1 MATRFLALLLLA
13 IPTQAQSPVWGQCG
27 GIGWSGPKTC
37 AAGAACVSYSE
48 YYSQCIPSGQAS
60 STVRT
65 TTTLVTSFT
74 STPVSSASSSSSATR
89 ATSTSAATCS
99 ALPGSIT
106 LKANSKLN
114 DLFTMFNGD
123 KVTTKDKFLCR
134 QAEMSELIQRYE
146 LGTLPGRPAT
156 LTASFSGNTL
166 TINCGD
172 SGKSISFTVTIT
184 YPSSGSAPYPAII
197 GYGGGSLP
205 APAGVALI
213 NFNNDNIAAQVNT
226 GSRGQ
231 GKFYDLYGKG
241 HSAGAMTAWAWGV
254 SRVIDALELTAAAR
268 IDTTRI
274 GVTGCSRNGKGAMV
288 AGAFEKRIVLTL
300 PQESGAGGSACWR
313 ISDYLKSQ
321 GANIQTASEIIGEDP
336 WFSTSF
342 NSYVNQVPTLP
353 FDHHS
358 LAALIAPRGLFVIDN
373 NIDWLGPQ
381 SCFGC
386 MTAARTAWQAL
397 GVPNNIGYSQ
407 IGAHGHCAFPSNQQ
421 SQLTAFVQKFLLG
434 QSTNTAIFQ
443 SDFTFSSS
451 QWIDWTVPTLS

>member
-1 MATRFLALLLLA
+1 MATRFFALLLLA
-13 IPTQAQSPVWGQCG
+13 IPIQAQSPVWGQCG
-27 GIGWSGPKTC
+27 GVGWSGPTTC
-37 AAGAACVSYSE
+37 VAGTTCVSYSE
-48 YYSQCIPSGQAS
+48 YYSQCIPNTQVS
-60 STVRT
+60 STIP

-74 STPVSSASSSSSATR
+74 SPPVSSTSSSSATR
-89 ATSTSAATCS
+89 ATSTSAAACS
-99 ALPGSIT
+99 ALPGSIS
-106 LKANSKLN
+106 LKANPKLN

-156 LTASFSGNTL
+156 VTASFSGNTL

-172 SGKSISFTVTIT
+172 SGKSISFTVTIS
-184 YPSSGSAPYPAII
+184 YPSSGTAPYPAII

-205 APAGVALI
+205 APAGVAMI

-254 SRVIDALELTAAAR
+254 SRVIDALELVPAAR
-268 IDTTRI
+268 IDATRI
-274 GVTGCSRNGKGAMV
+274 GVTGCSRNGKGAM
-288 AGAFEKRIVLTL
+288 
-300 PQESGAGGSACWR
+300 ESGAGGSACWR

-336 WFSTSF
+336 WFSTTF

-407 IGAHGHCAFPSNQQ
+407 IGAHAHCAFPSNQQ

-443 SDFTFSSS
+443 SDFTFSQP
-451 QWIDWTVPTLS
+451 QWIDWTAPTLT

>member
-1 MATRFLALLLLA
+1 MTMQALKLLVLAVPVL
-13 IPTQAQSPVWGQCG
+13 AQSQVWGQCG
-27 GIGWSGPKTC
+27 GIGWTGPTTC
-37 AAGAACVSYSE
+37 VAGATCVVNNS
-48 YYSQCIPSGQAS
+48 YYSQCIPNGQAS
-60 STVRT
+60 SAAT
-65 TTTLVTSFT
+65 TTTLATSTTKT
-74 STPVSSASSSSSATR
+74 STPVSGTQ
-89 ATSTSAATCS
+89 TSTAAASCS
-99 ALPGSIT
+99 ALPGSIS
-106 LKANSKLN
+106 LKSNSKLN

-123 KVTTKDKFLCR
+123 KVTTKAQFACR
-134 QAEMSELIQRYE
+134 QAEISQLVQRYE

-172 SGKSISFTVTIT
+172 SGKSMSFSVTIT

-197 GYGGGSLP
+197 AYGGGSLP
-205 APAGVALI
+205 APAGVAMI
-213 NFNNDNIAAQVNT
+213 NFNNDDMAAQVNT

-231 GKFYDLYGKG
+231 GKFYTLYGSG

-254 SRVIDALELTAAAR
+254 SRVIDALEQVTAAR

-274 GVTGCSRNGKGAMV
+274 GVTGCSRNGKGALL
-288 AGAFEKRIVLTL
+288 AGAFDNRVALTL

-342 NSYVNQVPTLP
+342 NSYVNQVPVLP

-386 MTAARTAWQAL
+386 MTTAHTAWQAL
-397 GVPNNIGYSQ
+397 GASDHMGYSQ
-407 IGAHGHCAFPSNQQ
+407 IGAHAHCAFPSNQQ

-434 QSTNTAIFQ
+434 QSTNTTVFQ
-443 SDFTFSSS
+443 SDFTFSQS
-451 QWIDWTVPTLS
+451 QWIDWTVPTLT

>member
-1 MATRFLALLLLA
+1 MTMQVLKLLVLAVPVL
-13 IPTQAQSPVWGQCG
+13 AQSQVWGQCG
-27 GIGWSGPKTC
+27 GIGWAGPTTC
-37 AAGAACVSYSE
+37 VAGATCVVNNS
-48 YYSQCIPSGQAS
+48 YYSQCIPNGQAS
-60 STVRT
+60 SATTAAT
-65 TTTLVTSFT
+65 TTTFATSTTKT
-74 STPVSSASSSSSATR
+74 STPVSGTQ
-89 ATSTSAATCS
+89 TTTSAATCS
-99 ALPGSIT
+99 ALPASIS
-106 LKANSKLN
+106 LKSNAKLN

-123 KVTTKDKFLCR
+123 KVTTKGQFACR
-134 QAEMSELIQRYE
+134 QAEISQLVQRYE

-172 SGKSISFTVTIT
+172 SGKSMSFSVTIT
-184 YPSSGSAPYPAII
+184 YPSSGTAPYPAII
-197 GYGGGSLP
+197 AYGGGSLP
-205 APAGVALI
+205 APAGVAMI
-213 NFNNDNIAAQVNT
+213 NFNNDDMAAQVNT

-231 GKFYDLYGKG
+231 GKFYTLYGSG

-254 SRVIDALELTAAAR
+254 SRVIDALEQVTAAR
-268 IDTTRI
+268 IDTTKI
-274 GVTGCSRNGKGAMV
+274 GVTGCSRNGKGALL
-288 AGAFEKRIVLTL
+288 AGAFDNRIALTL

-336 WFSTSF
+336 WFSSSF
-342 NSYVNQVPTLP
+342 NSYVNQVPVLP

-386 MTAARTAWQAL
+386 MTAAHMAWQAL
-397 GVPNNIGYSQ
+397 GASDHMGYSQ
-407 IGAHGHCAFPSNQQ
+407 IGAHAHCAFPSNQQ

-443 SDFTFSSS
+443 SDFTFSQS
-451 QWIDWTVPTLS
+451 QWIDWTVPTLT

>member
-1 MATRFLALLLLA
+1 MASRLFGLLLLA
-13 IPTQAQSPVWGQCG
+13 IPIQAQSPVWGQCG
-27 GIGWSGPKTC
+27 GIGWSGPTTC
-37 AAGAACVSYSE
+37 VGGATCVSYSP
-48 YYSQCIPSGQAS
+48 YYSQCIPSSQAS
-60 STVRT
+60 STIAS
-65 TTTLVTSFT
+65 TTLVTSFT
-74 STPVSSASSSSSATR
+74 STSATR
-89 ATSTSAATCS
+89 TSASTPPASSTGAGGATCS

-106 LKANSKLN
+106 LRANAKLN

-123 KVTTKDKFLCR
+123 KVTTKDKFSCR
-134 QAEMSELIQRYE
+134 QAEMSQLIQRYE
-146 LGTLPGRPAT
+146 LGTLPGRPST
-156 LTASFSGNTL
+156 VTASLSGNTL

-172 SGKSISFTVTIT
+172 AGKSISFTVTIT
-184 YPSSGSAPYPAII
+184 YPSSGTAPYPAII
-197 GYGGGSLP
+197 AYGGGSLP
-205 APAGVALI
+205 APAGVAMI
-213 NFNNDNIAAQVNT
+213 NFNNDDIAAQVNT

-231 GKFYDLYGKG
+231 GKFYDLYGKS

-254 SRVIDALELTAAAR
+254 SRVIDALELVPGAR

-288 AGAFEKRIVLTL
+288 AGAFENRIVLTL

-336 WFSTSF
+336 WFSTTF
-342 NSYVNQVPTLP
+342 NSYVNQVPVLP

-386 MTAARTAWQAL
+386 MTAAHMAWQAL
-397 GVPNNIGYSQ
+397 GASDHMGYSQ

-421 SQLTAFVQKFLLG
+421 SQLTAFAQKFLLG

-443 SDFTFSSS
+443 SDFSANQS
-451 QWIDWTVPTLS
+451 QWIDWTVPTLT

>member
-1 MATRFLALLLLA
+1 
-13 IPTQAQSPVWGQCG
+13 
-27 GIGWSGPKTC
+27 
-37 AAGAACVSYSE
+37 
-48 YYSQCIPSGQAS
+48 
-60 STVRT
+60 
-65 TTTLVTSFT
+65 
-74 STPVSSASSSSSATR
+74 
-89 ATSTSAATCS
+89 
-99 ALPGSIT
+99 
-106 LKANSKLN
+106 
-114 DLFTMFNGD
+114 MFNGD
-123 KVTTKDKFLCR
+123 KVTTKQHFLCR
-134 QAEMSELIQRYE
+134 QTEISQLLQKYE
-146 LGTLPGRPAT
+146 LGTLPGAPAT

-166 TINCGD
+166 KINCGD
-172 SGKSISFTVTIT
+172 SGKSISFSVTIT
-184 YPSSGSAPYPAII
+184 YPSSGTAPYPAII

-205 APAGVALI
+205 APAGVAMI
-213 NFNNDNIAAQVNT
+213 NFNNDDMAAQVNT

-254 SRVIDALELTAAAR
+254 SRVIDALEHVTAAR
-268 IDTTRI
+268 IDTTKI

-288 AGAFEKRIVLTL
+288 AGAFDNRIALTL

-342 NSYVNQVPTLP
+342 NSYVNQVSTLP

-386 MTAARTAWQAL
+386 MTAAHMAWQAL
-397 GVPNNIGYSQ
+397 GVPDNMGYSQ
-407 IGAHGHCAFPSNQQ
+407 IGAHAHCAFPASQQ

-434 QSTNTAIFQ
+434 RSTNTAIFQ
-443 SDFTFSSS
+443 SDFPFSQS
-451 QWIDWTVPTLS
+451 QWIDWAIPTLV